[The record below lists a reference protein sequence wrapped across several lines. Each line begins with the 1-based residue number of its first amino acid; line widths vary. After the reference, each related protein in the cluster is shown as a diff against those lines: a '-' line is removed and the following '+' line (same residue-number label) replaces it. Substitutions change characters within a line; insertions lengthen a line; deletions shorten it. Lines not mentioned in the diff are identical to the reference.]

1 MERRFNISNGSRK
14 YKLNTDVYAMKQNN
28 SAISKYY
35 IRIRGIWEELDAMS
49 DLPRITV
56 INEEIANFL
65 QVLTKQ
71 QEEQKLFQF
80 LNGLDEE

>member
-1 MERRFNISNGSRK
+1 
-14 YKLNTDVYAMKQNN
+14 MKQNN

-71 QEEQKLFQF
+71 QEEQKLFHF